1 MRECSGGLGVK
12 NCSGG
17 LLEGLGGKGDSLGLG
32 EAGLPDWPR
41 LRVELFVTAAVPRE
55 LRIDPCEKKTKRNEF
70 ARWREGVP
78 PGLPGRRCHG
88 HVVSIA
94 YLLFRERRGEV
105 LEKLLAHC

>member
-1 MRECSGGLGVK
+1 MFW
-12 NCSGG
+12 
-17 LLEGLGGKGDSLGLG
+17 GLGGWGVKVLVRDRLGVIGPVAATAVPPL
-32 EAGLPDWPR
+32 
-41 LRVELFVTAAVPRE
+41 VTAAVPRE